1 MECMVDGIPLPNTVW
16 MKDGALL
23 EVEQVTIIS
32 YCAYYCG
39 YQFLVMDADIH

>member
-23 EVEQVTIIS
+23 EVEQVTIIITS
-32 YCAYYCG
+32 CSAYCHG
-39 YQFLVMDADIH
+39 YQ